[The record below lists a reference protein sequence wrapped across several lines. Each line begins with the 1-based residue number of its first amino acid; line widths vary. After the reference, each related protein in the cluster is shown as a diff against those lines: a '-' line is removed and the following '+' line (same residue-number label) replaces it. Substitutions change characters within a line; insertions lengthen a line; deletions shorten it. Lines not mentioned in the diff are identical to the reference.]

1 MGKRKWRILK
11 FLALLLIL
19 LGILVLGSIK
29 LHRQNMETD
38 DGKEKESE
46 TVEDFSEKEE
56 PETEVTSEM
65 EKVHARTSETSG
77 TSPTPT
83 PTQEELLQIRV
94 SEKIGSM
101 TQEEKV
107 AQLFFITPEALTG
120 VAQVQA
126 AGEVT
131 REHFWQYPV
140 GGIIYFEQN
149 LSSEEQTRDMLSEI
163 QKISEERI
171 GLPVFTGVDE
181 EGDTV
186 TRVAGHAGFSAE
198 DVGNMREIGVTGDP
212 EQAYKAGC
220 TIGSYLADL
229 GFNLDFAPCA
239 DVLTN
244 PENTVVAKRSFGSD
258 PELVAQMVCREMDGL
273 EEMGVF
279 ACPKHFPGHGATTG
293 DTHQGYSYTEKTL
306 EELESQEFLPFIRAI
321 QRGTDFLMV
330 GHISLPNVLQ
340 EDVPASLSEELI
352 TGILREKLGYQGII
366 ITDAL
371 NMGAI
376 QNTYSSGEAAVEAF
390 LAGSDLL
397 LMPANFTEAYQGVL
411 EAVQTGRISIE
422 RLDASVRRILYVKLA
437 LENGNSL
444 D

>member
-131 REHFWQYPV
+131 RERFWQYPV

-181 EGDTV
+181 EGGTV

-198 DVGNMREIGVTGDP
+198 DVGDMREIGVTGDP

-244 PENTVVAKRSFGSD
+244 PENTVVSKRSFGSD

-437 LENGNSL
+437 LENSNSL